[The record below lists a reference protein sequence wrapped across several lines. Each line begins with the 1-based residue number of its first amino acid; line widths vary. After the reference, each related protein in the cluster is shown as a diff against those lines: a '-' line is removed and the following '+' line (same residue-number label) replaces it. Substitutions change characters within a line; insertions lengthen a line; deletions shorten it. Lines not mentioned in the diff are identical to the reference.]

1 MLDPMACLKD
11 GVPLSLVIDLL
22 EVEGPNAPGI
32 YADEPADVSWT
43 QNLPG
48 QAMAGSQDASAG

>member
-22 EVEGPNAPGI
+22 GEDGPDASRI
-32 YADEPADVSWT
+32 YAEEPADLTWAMD
-43 QNLPG
+43 LPG
-48 QAMAGSQDASAG
+48 AELPVA

>member
-22 EVEGPNAPGI
+22 EVEGPNAPRI
-32 YADEPADVSWT
+32 YAEEPADVTWT
-43 QNLPG
+43 LNLR
-48 QAMAGSQDASAG
+48 SQDDPAAAAEQDS

>member
-22 EVEGPNAPGI
+22 GEDGPDASRI
-32 YADEPADVSWT
+32 YAEEPADLSW
-43 QNLPG
+43 
-48 QAMAGSQDASAG
+48 AMDLRHEQTPVG